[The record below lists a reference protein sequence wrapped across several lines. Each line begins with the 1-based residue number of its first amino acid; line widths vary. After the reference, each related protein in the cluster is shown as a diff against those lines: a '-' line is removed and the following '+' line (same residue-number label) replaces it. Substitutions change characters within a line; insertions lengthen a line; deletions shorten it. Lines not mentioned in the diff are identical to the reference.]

1 MLSILNEKMRVG
13 DVVTKYPNTRP
24 VLEKLGI
31 DYCCG
36 GDRDL
41 KSAATDKGVEIN
53 RLLES
58 LSQTLEA
65 GVSGEGEK
73 NWSAAPLTE
82 LVDYIERR
90 HHLFMKEQ
98 LLRLQAL
105 FETVLKAH
113 SERHGNMLSA
123 LRETFGSLRGEIE
136 EHLMKEEQILFPSI
150 RQIDAYVH
158 GAGDKP
164 VIHCGS
170 VQNPIRQM
178 EHEHDNAGAALKRM
192 RALTSGY
199 SLPDDACNTFGS
211 LYDGLQAVENDLH
224 THIHLENNILFP
236 RAIAQE
242 KACGIADAEA
252 ATAVD
257 RDQPSHL

>member
-24 VLEKLGI
+24 LLEKLGI

-41 KSAATDKGVEIN
+41 KSAAADKGVEID

-58 LSQTLEA
+58 LSQTLETGA
-65 GVSGEGEK
+65 PEEGEK
-73 NWSAAPLTE
+73 DWSIAPLTE
-82 LVDYIERR
+82 LADYIERR

-98 LLRLQAL
+98 LLRLEAL

-113 SERHGNMLSA
+113 SEHHGKMLSA

-136 EHLMKEEQILFPSI
+136 EHLMKEEQILFPNI
-150 RQIDAYVH
+150 RQIDAYVR
-158 GAGDKP
+158 GEGDKP

-170 VQNPIRQM
+170 VQDPIRQM
-178 EHEHDNAGAALKRM
+178 ESEHDNAGAALKRM
-192 RALTSGY
+192 RTLTSGY
-199 SLPDDACNTFGS
+199 SLPDDACNTFGA
-211 LYDGLQAVENDLH
+211 LYDGLQAMENDLH
-224 THIHLENNILFP
+224 AHIHLENNILFP
-236 RAIAQE
+236 RAVAQE
-242 KACGIADAEA
+242 KAYRIAD
-252 ATAVD
+252 VD
-257 RDQPSHL
+257 RDHPSPV